1 MSRGRVVR
9 RRVQHAWEDLVA
21 APIFKVGDL
30 VYAPKYIDSMRPSHR
45 ALALT
50 PGLIIGTE
58 PYAECGPKRQS
69 VCTYVVLWPN
79 TKRKLLAI
87 DLKTWGE

>member
-1 MSRGRVVR
+1 MTIRTNR
-9 RRVQHAWEDLVA
+9 RESYCWDDLVA
-21 APIFKVGDL
+21 APAFKVGDL
-30 VYAPKYIDSMRPSHR
+30 VYAPNYIDAMRPRHR

-58 PYAECGPKRQS
+58 PYAECGPNPRQS

-79 TKRKLLAI
+79 TRRKLLAI